1 MKRHPL
7 IAFLGLTLVISWG
20 LWIPMVLAARGAIH
34 LPVAL
39 THVHIWGAFGPGLA
53 ALIVTGA
60 NGGVNALQRLF
71 ARLLIWRVGGLWYLA
86 ALCLPSLISLLT
98 TALHT
103 MFGGDAPDF
112 RHLPIRDTALWPAY
126 QDYRPWAMVLPLFLH
141 QLVGGTGL
149 GEELGWRGFALPR
162 LQERFD
168 ALHSSGILALAWALW
183 TLPLAFVGANPQ
195 IWWAAFFLLLGALPG
210 AILSTWL
217 FNNTRGSLLVTLL
230 FNNAVKVTGLLL
242 AAALASPAVAL
253 APYWL
258 AALVVVAVAGAARL
272 SRQPLDANC
281 RGDAAGTTEPGP
293 AAAH

>member
-20 LWIPMVLAARGAIH
+20 LWIPMVLAARGVIQ

-39 THVHIWGAFGPGLA
+39 GHMHVWGAFGPALA
-53 ALIVTGA
+53 ALIVTGSA
-60 NGGVNALQRLF
+60 GGVNRLQRLF
-71 ARLLIWRVGGLWYLA
+71 ARLLIWRVGVFWCLA

-103 MFGGDAPDF
+103 MFGGEAPDF
-112 RHLPIRDTALWPAY
+112 QHLPIRDTGLWPGY

-162 LQERFD
+162 LQARFE
-168 ALHSSGILALAWALW
+168 ALTASGILAIVWALW
-183 TLPLAFVGANPQ
+183 TLPLAFLGSDPR
-195 IWWAAFFLLLGALPG
+195 IWWAVFFLVLGALPG
-210 AILSTWL
+210 SILSTWL

-242 AAALASPAVAL
+242 AAAPASQAIALTPYWVVAL
-253 APYWL
+253 
-258 AALVVVAVAGAARL
+258 LVVTVAGAARL

-281 RGDAAGTTEPGP
+281 RGDAPPITNSP
-293 AAAH
+293 